1 MQRVVL
7 TLNATSVTIELPTPS
22 AEVMPGVAWGRV
34 EDFPSPAYWV
44 FQVLGRRLQGISIRY
59 RLGATLKEEVGACLL
74 GGHGIRANVGIE
86 AFESLKRCGAFSSP
100 VPSEEQLFEWL
111 SQPLI
116 IEGRE
121 VRYRFAKQ
129 KAYYLSAALEKLE
142 REVPTSATGRELR
155 NWLLS
160 IPGIG
165 PKTASWVVRNWLDAD
180 DVAILDIHLI
190 RAGRICGFFDE
201 GLNVD
206 RHYFQLEEQF
216 ISFANGLGVRPSE
229 LDALIWYEMAS
240 SPSSVRKLLAPSS
253 ESLSRRAQNAQSNA
267 CQSAALV

>member
-7 TLNATSVTIELPTPS
+7 TLNSTSVTIELPAPG
-22 AEVMPGVAWGRV
+22 AEVVSGVAWGRV

-44 FQVLGRRLQGISIRY
+44 FQVLGRRLQGKSIRY

-86 AFESLKRCGAFSSP
+86 AFESLRRYGAFSSQA
-100 VPSEEQLFEWL
+100 PSEEQLLEWL
-111 SQPLI
+111 SLPLM

-121 VRYRFAKQ
+121 VHYRFARQ
-129 KAYYLSAALEKLE
+129 KAHYLSVALKKLE
-142 REVPTSATGRELR
+142 MGVPTLTTGRELR

-201 GLNVD
+201 SLNVD

-216 ISFANGLGVRPSE
+216 IRFANGLGVRPSE

-240 SPSSVRKLLAPSS
+240 SPSSVRKLLDSS
-253 ESLSRRAQNAQSNA
+253 IESLNRRAQNAQSNA
-267 CQSAALV
+267 CQSVSLV